1 MAGAKQVST
10 LELES
15 AKVNQAA
22 RISRAELRDFFEEY
36 AACLDAEALADFPS
50 FFTEDAKYQV
60 ISRENHD
67 DGLEHAPIFCLGRA
81 MIEDRV
87 TATLEAAL
95 YQPRSLRH
103 FLGGIRILGEEGGEV
118 RTETNFLIV
127 ESLIEKAPEI
137 LMVGRYLDRVVR
149 EGETLKLRE
158 RSCVYDNY
166 RIRTTLVIPV

>member
-1 MAGAKQVST
+1 MST
-10 LELES
+10 ETLTPETSL
-15 AKVNQAA
+15 
-22 RISRAELRDFFEEY
+22 RISRGELRDFYEDVAF
-36 AACLDAEALADFPS
+36 CLDREDLAAFPS

-67 DGLEHAPIFCLGRA
+67 EGLEHAPIFCLGRA

-87 TATLEAAL
+87 TATLQAAL

-103 FLGGIRILGEEGGEV
+103 FISGVRILSEEPTEV
-118 RTETNFLIV
+118 RAEANFLII
-127 ESLIEKAPEI
+127 ESLIEQEPQI

-149 EGETLKLRE
+149 AGGMLKLRE
-158 RSCVYDNY
+158 RTCVYDNY

>member
-1 MAGAKQVST
+1 MVTATAEPASKTG
-10 LELES
+10 
-15 AKVNQAA
+15 
-22 RISRAELRDFFEEY
+22 ISRAELRDFYEDY
-36 AACLDAEALADFPS
+36 AACLDVEALADFPS
-50 FFTEDAKYQV
+50 FFTDDAKYQV

-87 TATLEAAL
+87 TALTEAAL

-103 FLGGIRILGEEGGEV
+103 FISGVRVISEAHGETRAEA
-118 RTETNFLIV
+118 NFLII
-127 ESLIEKAPEI
+127 ESLVEQEPQI

-149 EGETLKLRE
+149 ESGALKFRE
-158 RSCVYDNY
+158 RTCVYDNY

>member
-1 MAGAKQVST
+1 MDKPAT
-10 LELES
+10 
-15 AKVNQAA
+15 
-22 RISRAELRDFFEEY
+22 ISRAELRDFFDDY
-36 AACLDAEALADFPS
+36 AACLDTEALREFPS

-87 TATLEAAL
+87 TATVESAL

-103 FLGGIRILGEEGGEV
+103 FISGVRIVSEENGEV
-118 RTETNFLIV
+118 RSEANFLIV
-127 ESLIEKAPEI
+127 ESLVEKEPEI
-137 LMVGRYLDRVVR
+137 LMVGRYLDRIVR
-149 EGETLKLRE
+149 EADGLKFRE

>member
-1 MAGAKQVST
+1 MTA
-10 LELES
+10 S
-15 AKVNQAA
+15 ARYKNEQIT
-22 RISRAELRDFFEEY
+22 RSELRDLFDDC
-36 AACLDAEALADFPS
+36 AACLDAEALGEFPG

-67 DGLEHAPIFCLGRA
+67 DGLEHASIFCLGRA

-87 TATLEAAL
+87 TATVEAAL

-103 FLGGIRILGEEGGEV
+103 FVSGVRIVGEDRGEV
-118 RTETNFLIV
+118 RTEANFLII
-127 ESLIEKAPEI
+127 ESLLEREPRI

-149 EGETLKLRE
+149 EGESLKFRE
-158 RSCVYDNY
+158 RTCVFDNY

>member
-1 MAGAKQVST
+1 MPGPAD
-10 LELES
+10 
-15 AKVNQAA
+15 
-22 RISRAELRDFFEEY
+22 ISRSELREFYEDV
-36 AACLDAEALADFPS
+36 AACLDAEALGDFPS

-67 DGLEHAPIFCLGRA
+67 DGLKHAPIFCLGRA

-87 TATLEAAL
+87 TATVEAAL

-103 FLGGIRILGEEGGEV
+103 FISGVRITGGEGNEV
-118 RTETNFLIV
+118 SAEANFLIV
-127 ESLIEKAPEI
+127 ESLIEQEPQI

-149 EGETLKLRE
+149 EAGTLKLRE
-158 RSCVYDNY
+158 RTCVYDNY

>member
-1 MAGAKQVST
+1 MLKTTAGRAG
-10 LELES
+10 S
-15 AKVNQAA
+15 AA
-22 RISRAELRDFFEEY
+22 ISRAELRDFYEDY
-36 AACLDAEALADFPS
+36 AAVLDAEALAEFPS
-50 FFTEDAKYQV
+50 FFTKDAKYQV

-87 TATLEAAL
+87 TATVEAAL

-103 FLGGIRILGEEGGEV
+103 FVSGVRIVGVEGDEV
-118 RTETNFLIV
+118 RAEANFLIV
-127 ESLIEKAPEI
+127 ESLVEKEPEI

-149 EGETLKLRE
+149 EAGALKFRE

>member
-1 MAGAKQVST
+1 MATAISG
-10 LELES
+10 S
-15 AKVNQAA
+15 APNAG
-22 RISRAELRDFFEEY
+22 IGRADLRDFYEDY

-87 TATLEAAL
+87 TALTEAAL

-103 FLGGIRILGEEGGEV
+103 FISGVRIVGEEGGEV
-118 RTETNFLIV
+118 RAEANFLII
-127 ESLIEKAPEI
+127 ESLVEQEPQI

-149 EGETLKLRE
+149 EDSALKFRE
-158 RSCVYDNY
+158 RTCVYDNY

>member
-1 MAGAKQVST
+1 MATAISD
-10 LELES
+10 S
-15 AKVNQAA
+15 ASQAG
-22 RISRAELRDFFEEY
+22 IGRADLRDFYEDY

-87 TATLEAAL
+87 TALTEAAL

-103 FLGGIRILGEEGGEV
+103 FISGVRILGEENGEV
-118 RTETNFLIV
+118 RVEANFLII
-127 ESLIEKAPEI
+127 ESLVEQEPQI

-149 EGETLKLRE
+149 EDGALKFRE
-158 RSCVYDNY
+158 RTCVYDNY

>member
-1 MAGAKQVST
+1 MATAISG
-10 LELES
+10 S
-15 AKVNQAA
+15 ASNA
-22 RISRAELRDFFEEY
+22 RIGRADLRDFYDDY

-81 MIEDRV
+81 MIEDRI
-87 TATLEAAL
+87 TALTEAAL

-103 FLGGIRILGEEGGEV
+103 FISGVRIVGAEGGEV
-118 RTETNFLIV
+118 RVEANFLII
-127 ESLIEKAPEI
+127 ESLVEQEPQI

-149 EGETLKLRE
+149 EDGALKFRE
-158 RSCVYDNY
+158 RTCVYDNY

>member
-1 MAGAKQVST
+1 MLKTTAGRAG
-10 LELES
+10 S
-15 AKVNQAA
+15 AA
-22 RISRAELRDFFEEY
+22 ISRAELRDFYEDY
-36 AACLDAEALADFPS
+36 AAVLDAEALAEFPS

-87 TATLEAAL
+87 TATVEAAL

-103 FLGGIRILGEEGGEV
+103 CVSGVRIVGVEGDEV
-118 RTETNFLIV
+118 RAEANFLIV
-127 ESLIEKAPEI
+127 ESLVEKEPEI

-149 EGETLKLRE
+149 EAGALKFRE

>member
-1 MAGAKQVST
+1 MTAPVRDEVG
-10 LELES
+10 
-15 AKVNQAA
+15 
-22 RISRAELRDFFEEY
+22 RITRGELRDLFDDY
-36 AACLDAEALADFPS
+36 AACLDAEALREFPA

-67 DGLEHAPIFCLGRA
+67 DGLEHASIFCLGRA

-87 TATLEAAL
+87 TATVEAAL

-103 FLGGIRILGEEGGEV
+103 FVSGVRITGEENGEV
-118 RTETNFLIV
+118 RAEANFLII
-127 ESLIEKAPEI
+127 ESLVEREPRI

-149 EGETLKLRE
+149 EDGSLKFRE
-158 RSCVYDNY
+158 RTCVFDNY

>member
-1 MAGAKQVST
+1 MTLRPERAGAIT
-10 LELES
+10 
-15 AKVNQAA
+15 
-22 RISRAELRDFFEEY
+22 RADLREFFDDY
-36 AACLDAEALADFPS
+36 SACLDAEALRDFPA
-50 FFTEDAKYQV
+50 FFTEDALYRV

-67 DGLEHAPIFCLGRA
+67 EGLELAPIYCFGRA

-87 TATLEAAL
+87 NATVEAAL

-103 FLGGIRILGEEGGEV
+103 FVSGVRIVGGEAGGEV
-118 RTETNFLIV
+118 RAESNFLII
-127 ESLIEKAPEI
+127 ESLVEQEPQI

-149 EGETLKLRE
+149 EDGALRFRE